1 MAYYEGI
8 GTDKHYVEALRW
20 YNIAASSGHQGALYN
35 VGLILAQG
43 TDAETAAILE
53 NSDAPS
59 KSFVKADI
67 VSAIEYF
74 QAVAF
79 FNVNKLRKT
88 YINSPVFFRNFNIR

>member
-79 FNVNKLRKT
+79 F
-88 YINSPVFFRNFNIR
+88 